1 LKRVANLSLL
11 TATFLCR
18 LHNDE
23 AGFDD
28 DLSEDELT
36 TTECVK
42 LTYRPWKECSPAPGQ
57 FTHAVAR
64 LALQSASVDRVHTRD
79 HAVLRSPSCQ
89 SRIVATHDFDSRQWT
104 YKQYAPAVLQS
115 CSQYVIRS

>member
-1 LKRVANLSLL
+1 MRKVEHRLRVRADDAERSCATCCQSFIVLNVQLAEEVIGNGFDLVLQVIRARGCRWRRRLKRVANLSLL

-42 LTYRPWKECSPAPGQ
+42 LMYQP
-57 FTHAVAR
+57 
-64 LALQSASVDRVHTRD
+64 
-79 HAVLRSPSCQ
+79 
-89 SRIVATHDFDSRQWT
+89 
-104 YKQYAPAVLQS
+104 
-115 CSQYVIRS
+115 